1 LAQIQKIKIPRHMYS
16 IQVANSIRSGS
27 GIQDILS
34 VLNKDGVE
42 ELFDDFHGDSV
53 GHKFFEVTGTG
64 TATYAVSKAVLT
76 TTAADRKTTGLMSNT
91 GWTAG
96 QDCMVQARFM
106 VNRVDNKVFFGFA
119 NAEGGADEGVIAAGG
134 YLTPSWLTAT
144 SVIGFGFADV
154 TDDTAALLPAW
165 SALSACSDL
174 VLTGTPAATRVS
186 LGGYGA
192 AHGSNHAT
200 ATTYTVNGT
209 PFSTNQLK
217 DQILHVPGFM
227 PTYVA
232 GADTRQRHM
241 MIHSNT
247 TSVITGHWM
256 GDGSIPEDDVSY
268 SWGNG
273 PQTSATLGLAIPVAS
288 EYHTFTVKLT
298 PALEAHF
305 LIDGREMCVLPNAV
319 TATTTSLL
327 PIIECTSSSATASI
341 MYVDYILAEQSR
353 RA

>member
-1 LAQIQKIKIPRHMYS
+1 MAQISKIQVPRQMYS
-16 IQVANSIRSGS
+16 PRIEAKLRSGS
-27 GIQDILS
+27 GVQDILA
-34 VLNKDGVE
+34 VLNRDGVE

-53 GHKFFEVTGTG
+53 GHKFVEVTGTG

-76 TTAADRKTTGLMSNT
+76 TTASDRKTTGLMGNT
-91 GWTAG
+91 GFTAG
-96 QDCMVQARFM
+96 QGCMVQARFM
-106 VNRVDNKVFFGFA
+106 CNRVDNKIFFGFA
-119 NAEGGADEGVIAAGG
+119 NAEGGADEGVINS
-134 YLTPSWLTAT
+134 YLTPSFRTAT
-144 SVIGFGFADV
+144 NVVGFAYADAD
-154 TDDTAALLPAW
+154 DDTSALLPAW
-165 SALSACSDL
+165 STLSATSDL

-192 AHGSNHAT
+192 ASAT
-200 ATTYTVNGT
+200 NDVSTVTLANDTFTVAGT

-217 DQILHVPGFM
+217 GQILHVPGL
-227 PTYVA
+227 PTANVI
-232 GADTRQRHM
+232 QRHM

-256 GDGSIPEDDVSY
+256 EGGLPPNQNQSY

-288 EYHTFTVKLT
+288 AYHTFTVKLT

-305 LIDGREMCVLPNAV
+305 YIDGREMCVLPNAV
-319 TATTTSLL
+319 TASTTSLL
-327 PIIECTSSSATASI
+327 PIIECTSSSATASV
-341 MYVDYILAEQSR
+341 MYVDYIWAMQSR